1 MRETLYFLFGKEY
14 GDYLLSSNIAYIA
27 SAAAVLT
34 VGLSVFIAVYLTRR
48 KSRSLP
54 VKPKA
59 DGKPE
64 AEEKPKEEVK
74 PESEVKPKEE
84 EKPESEEKL
93 KTEAE
98 EAPKAEE
105 NIKAEEKDGTGDKKA
120 EESGS
125 VEEEP
130 DEESKNNIPVDE
142 KPGMIKNPLKVP
154 PVKERSVPD
163 YDYEVSEEDDY
174 DIK

>member
-64 AEEKPKEEVK
+64 AEEKPKEEEK
-74 PESEVKPKEE
+74 PESEVKPKAE
-84 EKPESEEKL
+84 EKPEGDL
-93 KTEAE
+93 K
-98 EAPKAEE
+98 
-105 NIKAEEKDGTGDKKA
+105 D
-120 EESGS
+120 
-125 VEEEP
+125 
-130 DEESKNNIPVDE
+130 NIPVDE

>member
-48 KSRSLP
+48 KNRSLP
-54 VKPKA
+54 VKTKA

-64 AEEKPKEEVK
+64 AEE
-74 PESEVKPKEE
+74 KPKEE

-98 EAPKAEE
+98 ESPKAEE
-105 NIKAEEKDGTGDKKA
+105 NIKAEKKDGTGDKKA
-120 EESGS
+120 EEGRP
-125 VEEEP
+125 VEEEKP
-130 DEESKNNIPVDE
+130 EGDLNDNIPVDE

-163 YDYEVSEEDDY
+163 YDYEVSDEDDY